1 MRIFL
6 EPIGVVRGR
15 LCPQS
20 VEIDVDSAVGKL
32 IESLNL
38 PPKLN
43 VIAITDGKRMSL
55 DEKLKDGATVKIVS
69 LALGG

>member
-15 LCPQS
+15 LFAQS
-20 VEIDVDSAVGKL
+20 VEIDGDSSVGKL

-38 PPKLN
+38 PSKLN
-43 VIAITDGKRMSL
+43 VIAINNGRRMSS
-55 DEKLKDGATVKIVS
+55 DEILKDGATIKIVS

>member
-6 EPIGVVRGR
+6 EPIGIIRGR
-15 LCPQS
+15 VFAQH
-20 VEIDVDSAVGKL
+20 VEIAGGCTVGKL

-38 PPKLN
+38 PQKLN
-43 VIAITDGKRMSL
+43 VIAITDGRRMPL
-55 DEKLKDGATVKIVS
+55 DEPLSDGSTVRIVS

>member
-1 MRIFL
+1 M

-15 LCPQS
+15 LFVQS
-20 VEIDVDSAVGKL
+20 VEIHGDSSVGKL

-38 PPKLN
+38 PSKLN
-43 VIAITDGKRMSL
+43 VIAINNGRRMSS
-55 DEKLKDGATVKIVS
+55 DEILKDGATIKIVS